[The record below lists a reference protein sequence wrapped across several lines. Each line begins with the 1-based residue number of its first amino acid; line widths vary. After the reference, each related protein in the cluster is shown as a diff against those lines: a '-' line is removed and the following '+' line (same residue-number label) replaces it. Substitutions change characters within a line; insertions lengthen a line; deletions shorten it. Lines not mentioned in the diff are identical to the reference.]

1 MTALCAI
8 RANSLITWGGYG
20 ELAVS
25 RDLVIGNRSFPYEC
39 HSGAEGLELVAQCEL
54 HDAR

>member
-39 HSGAEGLELVAQCEL
+39 HSDAEGLEFVAQCEL